1 VPLYIPLKAGD
12 WRDKSP
18 KDVYMKLDILA
29 ALVALV
35 LALSSCKGL
44 KPEVTSQD
52 CVVPVPQGSTR
63 IFIGAAAHNGSGA
76 SFDDPLDGS
85 TAEKFDG
92 ILSSI
97 SLGQQPTW
105 GAQTNI
111 AQQNLIVCLTSG
123 TFKTNGQYDWAIS
136 KGHTKGST
144 LGFTVEKG
152 WKIHGRGVD
161 RTKLQLVSYL
171 SDTFVDTQGNIFNGG
186 SNVVIGTHS
195 RNASGVEISDLTI
208 DANHDGL
215 TKPGGLPL
223 NLQAIV
229 LRSLEGGHWVHDV
242 NVTGA
247 AGDIG
252 VRNLALESFVVRIWG
267 DITPPDPQQNTG
279 NVIDHVNVTHP
290 GKPVLNGSRPG
301 GAMDGIVVNNAL
313 AEVKNSLVDGY
324 QLGYGGWNM
333 GAVQFHDNISRNTQY
348 GFNADSFNNVGVVV
362 QSNQF
367 IKPSSY
373 GIVIGGGDPTV
384 LFSKWTVANNTIQL
398 GNPGAAG
405 IVLCGQVQNSN
416 FGGNTISA
424 VNSAHGM
431 IAIWSFQLASG
442 VVNANNAFQQN
453 QIDKS
458 LGMNFTHDPNFNS
471 NCRFQNHDLQG
482 QPLTNFPDNSSAKCR

>member
-1 VPLYIPLKAGD
+1 VIG
-12 WRDKSP
+12 RDKSR
-18 KDVYMKLDILA
+18 KERHMKLDTLPALA
-29 ALVALV
+29 ALV
-35 LALSSCKGL
+35 LALSSCTGL
-44 KPEVTSQD
+44 NPEVTSQD

-63 IFIGAAAHNGSGA
+63 IFIGPTAHNGSGA

-85 TAEKFDG
+85 TAEKFDA

-105 GAQTNI
+105 GTQTNI
-111 AQQNLIVCLTSG
+111 APQNLIVCLTSG
-123 TFKTNGQYDWAIS
+123 TFQTNGQYDWAIS
-136 KGHTKGST
+136 RGHTKGST

-171 SDTFVDTQGNIFNGG
+171 PDTFVDTQGNTFNGG
-186 SNVVIGTHS
+186 TNIVIGTHS
-195 RNASGVEISDLTI
+195 KNASGVEISDLTI
-208 DANHDGL
+208 DANHDRL
-215 TKPGGLPL
+215 TAPGGLPL

-247 AGDIG
+247 SGDMG
-252 VRNLALESFVVRIWG
+252 VLNLALESFAVRIWG
-267 DITPPDPQQNTG
+267 HITPPDPQQSTG

-290 GKPVLNGSRPG
+290 GKPVLRGSRPG

-348 GFNADSFNNVGVVV
+348 GFNADSFSNVGVVV

-367 IKPSSY
+367 IQPSSY

-384 LFSKWTVANNTIQL
+384 SFSNWTVANNTIQL
-398 GNPGAAG
+398 GNTGATG
-405 IVLCGQVQNSN
+405 IVLCGQVQNST

-424 VNSAHGM
+424 VNGAHGM
-431 IAIWSFQLASG
+431 IAIWSFHVASG

-458 LGMNFTHDPNFNS
+458 LGMNFAQDPNFNS

-482 QPLTNFPDNSSAKCR
+482 QPLADFPDNSSARCR